1 MAKIVAGIGMS
12 HAPGALG
19 WPDAPSA
26 SVRRRLLQ
34 AADRL
39 GRSLDAARP
48 DVIIAFLD
56 DHFENHFRSLM
67 PTVGIG
73 VADSHPGP
81 ATQWLEA
88 LRLTRQERFGGAPR
102 LPNGCCGR
110 WSPMDTTSQEWARSN
125 TATT

>member
-1 MAKIVAGIGMS
+1 MAKISGWNRHVPCARRPGMAGC
-12 HAPGALG
+12 ALG
-19 WPDAPSA
+19 VRAAASSA
-26 SVRRRLLQ
+26 NRRPPGPQPGCRT
-34 AADRL
+34 
-39 GRSLDAARP
+39 P

-88 LRLTRQERFGGAPR
+88 LRLTRQERFGSAPR